1 MSVSKN
7 CDAKVHLFA
16 GRNKNRS
23 TFNRAARAN
32 EAHPRDNT
40 HERPRASRLT
50 FVEDFM
56 LEHSVPSMQ
65 ITSIGM
71 SGSF

>member
-16 GRNKNRS
+16 SRNKNRS
-23 TFNRAARAN
+23 TFNRAARAD
-32 EAHPRDNT
+32 EANPREIT
-40 HERPRASRLT
+40 RERPRASRLT

-56 LEHSVPSMQ
+56 LEHSLPSMQ